1 MTHGWNGLYLIVE
14 RKRNGYPVY
23 ETIPQNS
30 YEQLVKTRNNIEKV
44 NKTCSCEMVEVI

>member
-14 RKRNGYPVY
+14 RTHNGNTRY
-23 ETIPQNS
+23 ESIPQPS
-30 YEQLVKTRNNIEKV
+30 YEQLTKTRNNIEKV